1 MFLLFGYCVNQR
13 LKSLYKVLSVYL
25 ASNALI
31 EQISVFSAKNQ
42 IFLSHNFVYY
52 MNLKIPYALTN
63 KVPALWV
70 RELYLL

>member
-1 MFLLFGYCVNQR
+1 MFLLFEYCVNQR

-25 ASNALI
+25 ALNALI

-52 MNLKIPYALTN
+52 MNLKFLMH
-63 KVPALWV
+63 
-70 RELYLL
+70 